1 MNDTKAL
8 YAAVVFFLG
17 FVCLFIGNKYGLDK
31 TTWPAWVQAFGSIA
45 TFIGAIYI
53 MNRQGQLNAELA
65 KKLRFEEMGRRL
77 EVIEALIE
85 GAYDVARVLETHT
98 EEINNWYDY
107 GYSVLDPEKARSS
120 VTSLKAIPLHTMDSY
135 NLVISIS
142 NMIDALEKLEP
153 LIAFHLEQNDV
164 HYVFE
169 DEQKRQVQYF
179 CKLARQAREL
189 TRNSIIELGHTPK
202 TKE

>member
-1 MNDTKAL
+1 MNNKKAL
-8 YAAVVFFLG
+8 YAAGGIFSLFVV
-17 FVCLFIGNKYGLDK
+17 VYIGNLCGLDK
-31 TTWPAWVQAFGSIA
+31 NSWPAWVQALGSIA
-45 TFIGAIYI
+45 AIFVAI
-53 MNRQGQLNAELA
+53 FVMDRQSKSNIDLA
-65 KKLRFEEMGRRL
+65 KKLRFEEIGKRL

-85 GAYDVARVLETHT
+85 GAYDVVRVMETHT

-107 GYSVLDPEKARSS
+107 GYSVLDPEKARSA
-120 VTSLKAIPLHTMDSY
+120 VNSLKAIPLHAMGSY

-142 NMIDALEKLEP
+142 DMIDALEKLEP
-153 LIAFHLEQNDV
+153 LIVFHLAQNDV

-169 DEQKRQVQYF
+169 DEQKSQVKHF
-179 CKLARQAREL
+179 CKLAKEAREL

>member
-8 YAAVVFFLG
+8 YATVVFFLG
-17 FVCLFIGNKYGLDK
+17 FVCIFIGNKYGLDK

-85 GAYDVARVLETHT
+85 GAYEVARVMETHT
-98 EEINNWYDY
+98 QPLGNFWDY
-107 GYSVLDPEKARSS
+107 MFSVLDPQKGRSA
-120 VTSLKAIPLHTMDSY
+120 VNSLKAIPLHTMDSY

-142 NMIDALEKLEP
+142 DMIDALEKLEP
-153 LIAFHLEQNDV
+153 LIVFHSAQNNV

-169 DEQKRQVQYF
+169 DEQKKPSEIFLQISEAS
-179 CKLARQAREL
+179 ARA
-189 TRNSIIELGHTPK
+189 N
-202 TKE
+202 

>member
-17 FVCLFIGNKYGLDK
+17 FVCLFIGNKYGFDK

-65 KKLRFEEMGRRL
+65 KKLRFEEIGRRL

-85 GAYDVARVLETHT
+85 GAYDVARVLERHT

-107 GYSVLDPEKARSS
+107 GYSVLDPEKARSA
-120 VTSLKAIPLHTMDSY
+120 VNSLKAIPLHTMDSF

-153 LIAFHLEQNDV
+153 LIVFHLAQNDV
-164 HYVFE
+164 HYVFV
-169 DEQKRQVQYF
+169 DDQKKQSEIFLQISERS
-179 CKLARQAREL
+179 ARANQKF
-189 TRNSIIELGHTPK
+189 NY
-202 TKE
+202 